1 MKHSIFIF
9 CLLIS
14 SPIFAK
20 DKPVNLKSISQM
32 GEPIWWI
39 PPHKTFIKP

>member
-32 GEPIWWI
+32 GG
-39 PPHKTFIKP
+39 